1 MKYFFISLVYHSLFL
16 LLRVQGFQNS
26 IDAHLGKRYQFELF
40 EDSRGCAE
48 VYNLEAKVVNQL
60 FIIKAYLLKVQDR
73 MNELKLSKNSN
84 IDDMEELIMISEQG
98 KNFQKL
104 KMQDFKQTIQK
115 FPQIE
120 DFIGSIK
127 AMFILHYSYGID
139 MSRAVLEGVLAYT
152 NHHGKLRKHQVKPL
166 PPL

>member
-1 MKYFFISLVYHSLFL
+1 
-16 LLRVQGFQNS
+16 
-26 IDAHLGKRYQFELF
+26 
-40 EDSRGCAE
+40 
-48 VYNLEAKVVNQL
+48 
-60 FIIKAYLLKVQDR
+60 
-73 MNELKLSKNSN
+73 
-84 IDDMEELIMISEQG
+84 MISEQG

-127 AMFILHYSYGID
+127 AMVILHYSYGID